1 MAPYFPF
8 MFWPLK
14 FTRWAGHQK
23 DDCVAEKNKRLFMPV
38 YERMT
43 SEFFG
48 YSLSSFSPIKQ
59 NYSVTQYRV
68 CFLHHFYQHSVST
81 ADKCC
86 VPLFCCLLL
95 KVRLEQLKIGK

>member
-8 MFWPLK
+8 VFWPLK
-14 FTRWAGHQK
+14 FTRWAGHPK
-23 DDCVAEKNKRLFMPV
+23 DDCVAEKNKRLFMLV

-59 NYSVTQYRV
+59 NYPVTQYRV
-68 CFLHHFYQHSVST
+68 LFPSPFLPEF
-81 ADKCC
+81 
-86 VPLFCCLLL
+86 L
-95 KVRLEQLKIGK
+95 